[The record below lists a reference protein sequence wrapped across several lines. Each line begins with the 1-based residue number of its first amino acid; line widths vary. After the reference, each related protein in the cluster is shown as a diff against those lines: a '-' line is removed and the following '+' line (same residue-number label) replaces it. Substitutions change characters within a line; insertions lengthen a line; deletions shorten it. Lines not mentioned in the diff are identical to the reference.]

1 MSDLPPDLP
10 RLRTHWLTLSLDRVR
25 ERISFLERRQREQAH
40 DAAVRPPVPDWILE
54 TGIGQRREPLYVHV
68 GGCHMAGKRQRPINR
83 AQALR
88 ALSDGAEACAHCRA
102 DTALHVLD

>member
-1 MSDLPPDLP
+1 MSDLP
-10 RLRTHWLTLSLDRVR
+10 RLRTLEHWLTLSLDRAR
-25 ERISFLERRQREQAH
+25 ERISFLEQRQAH
-40 DAAVRPPVPDWILE
+40 GAGVRPPVPDWILE

-68 GGCHMAGKRQRPINR
+68 GGCHMAGKRQRPIDR

-88 ALSDGAEACAHCRA
+88 ALSDGVEACAHCRA